1 VNDVLNRNKIKHI
14 PKLYMA
20 GYRYKRKPARMVRRK
35 KSTYTGPA
43 AVGPS
48 SYTSP
53 TQAVTQLVRRIVSGT
68 LEKKFVSNA
77 TQAANFNS
85 SIAVIGDMKALVP
98 QVTSGTGSWQRLDQ
112 RITPIR
118 LNTTWHFSFSDTI
131 NRSMNILVS
140 LYCFHK
146 KNVKYVPDMAQDV
159 TTNGIQLLAAGNS
172 GIVQPFN
179 GYVTET
185 DLPLNKDSY
194 VLIKKYTF
202 QLTNNVGLPNGDTTA
217 GNAPN
222 VGLAASHKKISLTI
236 PTPKQL
242 TYKPTTGIVY
252 PDGFAPFW
260 AVGYAHVGGAGPD
273 AFNTDLNVS
282 WNTTMTYTDA

>member
-1 VNDVLNRNKIKHI
+1 MRAEFKKMRSGV
-14 PKLYMA
+14 
-20 GYRYKRKPARMVRRK
+20 RKTRARAKAYAQAQRAK
-35 KSTYTGPA
+35 
-43 AVGPS
+43 
-48 SYTSP
+48 P
-53 TQAVTQLVRRIVSGT
+53 TQAVAQLVHRIVNGT
-68 LEKKFVSNA
+68 LEKKFVSNS

-85 SIAVIGDMKALVP
+85 SIAVIGDMKALIP
-98 QVTSGTGSWQRLDQ
+98 QVQSGTGSWQRLDQ
-112 RITPIR
+112 RITPLSLR
-118 LNTTWHFSFSDTI
+118 TTWHFSFSDTI

-159 TTNGIQLLAAGNS
+159 TTNGIQLLASGNS
-172 GIVQPFN
+172 GIVQPYN
-179 GYVTET
+179 GYVTES
-185 DLPLNKDSY
+185 DLPINKDSY

-202 QLTNNVGLPNGDTTA
+202 QLTNNVGLPNGDTTP

-222 VGLAASHKKISLTI
+222 VSLGASHKKISLTVK
-236 PTPKQL
+236 TPKQL
-242 TYKPTTGIVY
+242 TYKPTTGSSSVVY

-260 AVGYAHVGGAGPD
+260 AVGYAHVGGAAPD